1 MYDCPA
7 VGASSPQGGGTE
19 IVSWAPALPFPWLLL
34 RSHQLHS
41 VQTLPRTHCHGIC
54 ETQARPGGKSV
65 FNFWPAS
72 LVPQPSVLGVGAS
85 MVMQPA
91 QHPGSLSRTVGGGPQ
106 VPPVGVREPSLLAN
120 TTCLEAQMGSHS
132 GIGDPRASD
141 SGSQACGSYMLSQL
155 CACSASC
162 RSLVIRRHGLSLVGP
177 PFSSFWPKAHVE
189 S

>member
-34 RSHQLHS
+34 SSHQLHS
-41 VQTLPRTHCHGIC
+41 VQALPRTHCHGIC

-91 QHPGSLSRTVGGGPQ
+91 QHPGSPSRTVGGGPQ
-106 VPPVGVREPSLLAN
+106 VPPVGVREPSG
-120 TTCLEAQMGSHS
+120 QHYMS
-132 GIGDPRASD
+132 GGTDGFPLWDRGP
-141 SGSQACGSYMLSQL
+141 SGLRLGEPGLWLIHAEPALCMLS
-155 CACSASC
+155 
-162 RSLVIRRHGLSLVGP
+162 
-177 PFSSFWPKAHVE
+177 
-189 S
+189 